1 MNIIQKIASFFGK
14 KNKPVITEYPVFS
27 PCFFTTPNTVD
38 IIRKVGIIQMLNN
51 KENIDQELM
60 AMNYTKI
67 IKIIDKTLRR
77 NK

>member
-1 MNIIQKIASFFGK
+1 MNIIQKISSFFGK
-14 KNKPVITEYPVFS
+14 KNKPIISEYPVFS

-38 IIRKVGIIQMLNN
+38 ITRKVAIIQMLHN

-60 AMNYTKI
+60 AMDYTRI
-67 IKIIDKTLRR
+67 TRIIDKTLRK

>member
-1 MNIIQKIASFFGK
+1 MNIIQKISSFFGK
-14 KNKPVITEYPVFS
+14 KNKPIITEYPVFS
-27 PCFFTTPNTVD
+27 PCYFDTPNTVD
-38 IIRKVGIIQMLNN
+38 ITRKVEIIQKLYN

-67 IKIIDKTLRR
+67 TKIIDKTLRR

>member
-1 MNIIQKIASFFGK
+1 MNIIKKISSIFDK

-27 PCFFTTPNTVD
+27 PCYFDTPNTVD
-38 IIRKVGIIQMLNN
+38 ITRKVEIIQMFNN

-60 AMNYTKI
+60 AMDYTRI
-67 IKIIDKTLRR
+67 TKIIDKTLRR